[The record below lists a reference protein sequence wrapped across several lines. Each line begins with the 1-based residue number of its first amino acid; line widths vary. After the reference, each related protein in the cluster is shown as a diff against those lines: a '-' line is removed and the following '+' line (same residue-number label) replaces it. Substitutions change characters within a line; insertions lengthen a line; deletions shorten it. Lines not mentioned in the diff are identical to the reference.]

1 MTREPLSFRQ
11 TVWAVALGQI
21 LAGVLLFT
29 LFLTLAAF
37 GGLARLMLSA
47 VDYPRAR
54 PFDQERYDELFQQ
67 ELERIRKSMS
77 NKTVA
82 SRGGIK
88 AYIDRAGS
96 GDG

>member
-1 MTREPLSFRQ
+1 MTREPLSFWR

-29 LFLTLAAF
+29 LFLALAF

-47 VDYPRAR
+47 ADYPGTR

-67 ELERIRKSMS
+67 ELERIRQER
-77 NKTVA
+77 NQ
-82 SRGGIK
+82 
-88 AYIDRAGS
+88 
-96 GDG
+96 